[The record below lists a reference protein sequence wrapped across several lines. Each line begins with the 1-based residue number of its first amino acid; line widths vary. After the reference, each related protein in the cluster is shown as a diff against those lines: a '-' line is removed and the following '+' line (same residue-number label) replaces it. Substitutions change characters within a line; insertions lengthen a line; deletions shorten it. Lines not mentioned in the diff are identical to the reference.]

1 MTSQA
6 SAQAAGNTWPRL
18 INALINGTDL
28 TAGNT
33 EWAMNS
39 IMSGEATPAQVAG
52 FLVALRSKG
61 ETVDELV
68 GLVEAMIANASPIEI
83 AGQKLDIVGTGGDQQ
98 NTVNISTMAALIAAG
113 AGAKVVK
120 HGNRAASSTSGS
132 ADVLEALGVR
142 LDLPIPRVAL
152 NAEEAGITFCF
163 AQVFHPS
170 MRHAAVARR
179 ELGVPTA
186 FNFLGPMINPA
197 HVQASAVGVANE
209 RMAPLVAGVL
219 AKRGSR
225 GLVFRGNDGL
235 DELTTTGPSRVWE
248 IRNGAVSEEM
258 FDPRDLGIRRATLE
272 ELRGGDAAANAAV
285 VRSVLAGAPRSRAR
299 CGPAE
304 RRGRARG
311 LRPGCRRP
319 VQRADGRGVE
329 AGGRVHR
336 IGCGRGRP
344 GPLGRPALP
353 QLRFT
358 TLTGDCRARL
368 IGRRYRRRPR
378 RVALLFE
385 AEGEGRVQVVLGVGA
400 EGDLRGGVD
409 DAGNLG
415 ELVRDDVRQILVL
428 RDPGDGNEIPFAGD
442 GIDLADALD
451 GGDLLRG
458 LRDAGSVCLNQDE
471 SGDHV

>member
-6 SAQAAGNTWPRL
+6 SVQAAGNTWPRL
-18 INALINGTDL
+18 IKALMDGTNL

-39 IMSGEATPAQVAG
+39 IMSGDATPVQVAG

-68 GLVEAMIANASPIEI
+68 GLVEAMIAHASRIDIVGE
-83 AGQKLDIVGTGGDQQ
+83 KLDIVGTGGDQQ

-248 IRNGAVSEEM
+248 IRQGSVTEQM
-258 FDPRDLGIRRATLE
+258 FNPRELGIRQATLA

-285 VRSVLAGAPRSRAR
+285 VRSVLSGAH
-299 CGPAE
+299 GPA
-304 RRGRARG
+304 RDAALLNAAAGLVAFDLDAVGPFSGRMAAAFK
-311 LRPGCRRP
+311 
-319 VQRADGRGVE
+319 RAEHSIESGAASAVLDRW
-329 AGGRVHR
+329 
-336 IGCGRGRP
+336 
-344 GPLGRPALP
+344 
-353 QLRFT
+353 
-358 TLTGDCRARL
+358 
-368 IGRRYRRRPR
+368 
-378 RVALLFE
+378 VALS
-385 AEGEGRVQVVLGVGA
+385 R
-400 EGDLRGGVD
+400 
-409 DAGNLG
+409 
-415 ELVRDDVRQILVL
+415 
-428 RDPGDGNEIPFAGD
+428 
-442 GIDLADALD
+442 
-451 GGDLLRG
+451 
-458 LRDAGSVCLNQDE
+458 S
-471 SGDHV
+471 

>member
-1 MTSQA
+1 
-6 SAQAAGNTWPRL
+6 
-18 INALINGTDL
+18 
-28 TAGNT
+28 
-33 EWAMNS
+33 MNS

-248 IRNGAVSEEM
+248 IRNGVGERGNVRSAAISASARQRWRNCAAGT
-258 FDPRDLGIRRATLE
+258 PRRMPPSCVPYLPARRGSA
-272 ELRGGDAAANAAV
+272 RDAALLNAAAGLV
-285 VRSVLAGAPRSRAR
+285 AFDLDAVGPFSERMAAALKRAEESIESGAAAAVLDRW
-299 CGPAE
+299 
-304 RRGRARG
+304 
-311 LRPGCRRP
+311 
-319 VQRADGRGVE
+319 
-329 AGGRVHR
+329 
-336 IGCGRGRP
+336 
-344 GPLGRPALP
+344 
-353 QLRFT
+353 
-358 TLTGDCRARL
+358 
-368 IGRRYRRRPR
+368 
-378 RVALLFE
+378 VALS
-385 AEGEGRVQVVLGVGA
+385 R
-400 EGDLRGGVD
+400 
-409 DAGNLG
+409 
-415 ELVRDDVRQILVL
+415 
-428 RDPGDGNEIPFAGD
+428 
-442 GIDLADALD
+442 
-451 GGDLLRG
+451 
-458 LRDAGSVCLNQDE
+458 S
-471 SGDHV
+471 

>member
-1 MTSQA
+1 VTSQA
-6 SAQAAGNTWPRL
+6 SAGAAGNTWPRL

-28 TAGNT
+28 TAGST

-39 IMSGEATPAQVAG
+39 IMSGAASPAQVAG
-52 FLVALRSKG
+52 FLVALRAKG
-61 ETVDELV
+61 ETVDELA
-68 GLVEAMIANASPIEI
+68 GLVEAMIANANPIDI
-83 AGQKLDIVGTGGDQQ
+83 AGEKLDIVGTGGDQQ

-120 HGNRAASSTSGS
+120 HGNRAASSASGS

-186 FNFLGPMINPA
+186 FNFLGPMTNPA
-197 HVQASAVGVANE
+197 NVQASAVGVANE

-248 IRNGAVSEEM
+248 IRNGEVTEEM
-258 FDPRDLGIRRATLE
+258 FDPRELGIRAATLE

-285 VRSVLAGAPRSRAR
+285 VRAVLSGAPGPARDASLLNAAAGLVAFDLDAVGPFIERMAGAMKRAEESIAS
-299 CGPAE
+299 G
-304 RRGRARG
+304 
-311 LRPGCRRP
+311 
-319 VQRADGRGVE
+319 E
-329 AGGRVHR
+329 A
-336 IGCGRGRP
+336 
-344 GPLGRPALP
+344 A
-353 QLRFT
+353 
-358 TLTGDCRARL
+358 A
-368 IGRRYRRRPR
+368 
-378 RVALLFE
+378 
-385 AEGEGRVQVVLGVGA
+385 VLDRWVSLSQG
-400 EGDLRGGVD
+400 
-409 DAGNLG
+409 
-415 ELVRDDVRQILVL
+415 
-428 RDPGDGNEIPFAGD
+428 
-442 GIDLADALD
+442 
-451 GGDLLRG
+451 
-458 LRDAGSVCLNQDE
+458 
-471 SGDHV
+471 